1 MAVSASDSSKS
12 TEDTTNKPL
21 PTPKGDYTYT
31 NILVFLVVTL
41 VYFAIVKPKLTIGE
55 LSNQAAYLAFS
66 KKSRFM
72 LIIYFLAVVILQFV
86 INTMSM
92 VNKCGGS
99 IAVNMRVAA
108 FYTFIPWFFIFG
120 IMMAVL
126 LIFPGFKGAFSDVVG
141 YFCVAGTAN
150 NVLTTLLIDPKV
162 QNNID
167 EMKSV
172 NTEGHYPNPS
182 APPLAEAEMS
192 AIGESEKTKAN
203 PIGTTTL
210 VGGGEKEAMQDAADA
225 IIKLCGNMSIL
236 INQIVPDNFTKYWT
250 MLQPLMKDEYKNQVN
265 PPMKQKL
272 LDVVVTRDNIGEAM
286 WYIYTAILL
295 ISIVQFK
302 LVSHGC
308 SQNADTVMANYSL
321 YDNKVT
327 ADLQKNAKSEAR
339 SYVVE

>member
-1 MAVSASDSSKS
+1 MALSASDPSKS
-12 TEDTTNKPL
+12 IEDTDKTNKPL
-21 PTPKGDYTYT
+21 PTSKGDYTYT

-41 VYFAIVKPKLTIGE
+41 VYFAIVKPKLTIAE

-66 KKSRFM
+66 KKNRFM

-86 INTMSM
+86 INTTSM

-99 IAVNMRVAA
+99 IAVNMRIAA

-150 NVLTTLLIDPKV
+150 NVLTTLLIDPNV

-167 EMKSV
+167 DIKPEPAPA
-172 NTEGHYPNPS
+172 EYAPS
-182 APPLAEAEMS
+182 APPLQEVS
-192 AIGESEKTKAN
+192 SIGETEKTKAN

-210 VGGGEKEAMQDAADA
+210 IGGGEKQAMQDAADA

-250 MLQPLMKDEYKNQVN
+250 MLQPLMKDEYKNQVD

-321 YDNKVT
+321 YDKNVT
-327 ADLQKNAKSEAR
+327 ANLQNNVKSAAR